1 MFGKK
6 LTMRLT
12 GLQIAAGITLADTT
26 RENVAIEAKIS
37 RNTLDNIIKEKVV
50 YREDTIDKIR
60 RILELRGI
68 EFLPGSGVRIK
79 DRIIET
85 YEGEGANKK
94 LVEDLYNTLQATG
107 GEILVAHVDEGES
120 VKNLELSWLAE
131 QIRKRK
137 DAGIT
142 HRLLVQADDPNLIP
156 PLDSY
161 KCMPKEF
168 FSPYPLYIYGHKLA
182 LVSWEPAP
190 RVIIIDDER
199 FAESMRKLFNFVWT
213 HAQPVPPRKATKS

>member
-1 MFGKK
+1 
-6 LTMRLT
+6 MRLT
-12 GLQIAAGITLADTT
+12 GPQIAAAISLSGMT
-26 RENVAIEAKIS
+26 REGLAKEASIG
-37 RNTLDNIIKEKVV
+37 RNTLNNILNDSST
-50 YREDTIDKIR
+50 YREATMSKIR
-60 RILELRGI
+60 SILETRGI
-68 EFLPGSGVRIK
+68 EFTTGSGVRKK

-94 LVEDLYNTLQATG
+94 LVEDLLNTLQKTG

-137 DAGIT
+137 EAGIT

-161 KCMPKEF
+161 RCVPKDF
-168 FSPYPLYIYGHKLA
+168 FSPYPLYIYGNKLA
-182 LVSWEPAP
+182 LVSWEPSP
-190 RVIIIDDER
+190 RVIVVDDER
-199 FAESMRKLFNFVWT
+199 FAESMRKLFNFVWL
-213 HAQPVPPRKATKS
+213 HAEPIPPRKAAKP

>member
-1 MFGKK
+1 
-6 LTMRLT
+6 MRLT
-12 GLQIAAGITLADTT
+12 GPQIAAAISLSGMT
-26 RENVAIEAKIS
+26 REGLAKEASIG
-37 RNTLDNIIKEKVV
+37 RNTLNNILNDSST
-50 YREDTIDKIR
+50 YREATMSKIR
-60 RILELRGI
+60 SILETRGI
-68 EFLPGSGVRIK
+68 EFTTGSGVRKK

-94 LVEDLYNTLQATG
+94 LVEDLLNTLQKTG

-137 DAGIT
+137 EAGIT

-161 KCMPKEF
+161 RCVPKDF
-168 FSPYPLYIYGHKLA
+168 FSPYPLYIYGNKLA
-182 LVSWEPAP
+182 LVSWEPSP
-190 RVIIIDDER
+190 RVIVVDDER
-199 FAESMRKLFNFVWT
+199 FAESMRKLFNFVWL
-213 HAQPVPPRKATKS
+213 HAEPIPPRKAAKS